1 MIQPKVTDFNYV
13 SSFNCRIFKLIPARS
28 EAEASDSYK
37 KLAEF
42 ALECGAKK
50 SLTIFQTFARTDEW
64 TTFDDDHW
72 RCTNFQG
79 QFKKKYRTTGV
90 IHVLNQAG
98 SFWGKSLLVF
108 DATEEDL
115 KAITEDLYWDNYAT
129 FDIDEKV
136 WTASNGERVFIRF
149 DKDSHLS
156 HVSED
161 PFDAATSF
169 VRAIKRPAKTLT
181 SEALAD
187 LRNSNKGYGFR
198 YDEELFQ
205 QLNAVSTPWVKNLT
219 WVEAL
224 GKYESYRPYY
234 MEIMAGAGRSIPY
247 RSSGE
252 FIREGFDPLSY
263 YALCHALDT
272 DELFAHPNNIYNHR
286 RKRFGGGRQGRE
298 QIIRGSEF
306 RAFPKLLQHGV
317 SPVTAARLILDSTG
331 IQEDLLQKHAHP
343 YNHNPNWQE
352 WLLGGSRQLSIDE
365 FVARLDA
372 LAKEAI

>member
-1 MIQPKVTDFNYV
+1 MTEPKVTDFNYV

-42 ALECGAKK
+42 AQECGAKK

-72 RCTNFQG
+72 RCINFQG
-79 QFKKKYRTTGV
+79 QFKKKFRTTRI

-108 DATEEDL
+108 DATNEDL

-136 WTASNGERVFIRF
+136 WTASNGERVAIRF

-181 SEALAD
+181 GEALAD
-187 LRNSNKGYGFR
+187 RRDSNQGYTFR

-205 QLNAVSTPWVKNLT
+205 QLNAVSTPWVKDLT
-219 WVEAL
+219 WAEAL

-272 DELFAHPNNIYNHR
+272 DELFGHPNNIYNHR

-317 SPVTAARLILDSTG
+317 SPVTAARVILDSTG

-365 FVARLDA
+365 FVARLDS

>member
-1 MIQPKVTDFNYV
+1 MTQPKVTDFNYV
-13 SSFNCRIFKLIPARS
+13 SSFNCRIFKLISAQS
-28 EAEASDSYK
+28 EAEASDTYNN
-37 KLAEF
+37 LAEF
-42 ALECGAKK
+42 SQECGAKK

-72 RCTNFQG
+72 RCINFQG
-79 QFKKKYRTTGV
+79 QFKKKYRTTRI

-115 KAITEDLYWDNYAT
+115 KAIAEATYSANYAT

-136 WTASNGERVFIRF
+136 WTDSNAERVSIRF

-187 LRNSNKGYGFR
+187 LRDSNQGYGFR
-198 YDEELFQ
+198 YDEVLFQ
-205 QLNAVSTPWVKNLT
+205 QLNAVSTPWVKDLT

-234 MEIMAGAGRSIPY
+234 MEIMAGARNSIPY

-343 YNHNPNWQE
+343 FNHNPNWQE

-365 FVARLDA
+365 LVTRLDA

>member
-1 MIQPKVTDFNYV
+1 MTQPKVTDFNYV
-13 SSFNCRIFKLIPARS
+13 SSFNYRIFKLIPAHN
-28 EAEASDSYK
+28 EAEASDSYR

-42 ALECGAKK
+42 AQECGAKK
-50 SLTIFQTFARTDEW
+50 TLTIFLTFAGANEW

-72 RCTNFQG
+72 RCTNIQG
-79 QFKKKYRTTGV
+79 QFKKRYRSTRI
-90 IHVLNQAG
+90 IHALNQAG

-115 KAITEDLYWDNYAT
+115 KEISKDLNWGNYAT
-129 FDIDEKV
+129 FAIDEKV
-136 WTASNGERVFIRF
+136 WTASNGERVSIRF
-149 DKDSHLS
+149 DQDSHLS
-156 HVSED
+156 NVSEN
-161 PFDAATSF
+161 PFDAASSF
-169 VRAIKRPAKTLT
+169 VRAVKLPAKTLNG
-181 SEALAD
+181 EALAD
-187 LRNSNKGYGFR
+187 LRSSNTGYAFG
-198 YDEELFQ
+198 YDEAFFE
-205 QLNAVSTPWVKNLT
+205 QLNVVSVPWVKNLT

-224 GKYESYRPYY
+224 TKYASYRPYY
-234 MEIMAGAGRSIPY
+234 LEIMAGAGRSIPY

-263 YALCHALDT
+263 YALCHALNT

-286 RKRFGGGRQGRE
+286 RKRFGGGREGRE

-306 RAFPKLLQHGV
+306 RAFPKLIQHGV
-317 SPVTAARLILDSTG
+317 SPVTAARLILDSTD
-331 IQEDLLQKHAHP
+331 IQEALLQRHAHP

-352 WLLGGSRQLSIDE
+352 WLLGGARQLSIDE